1 MFDYT
6 ILAKQNNVRN
16 IYINGGNNMRIVNKK
31 KFIRMVILV
40 MEFIML
46 LFICFSNI
54 SFSKG
59 EVKTKTIYVSSGDTL
74 WTIAKEEQEN
84 NSYYEDKDIRDI
96 VYQIKKLNNIQNN
109 SNLIEGQK
117 IIIEYM

>member
-6 ILAKQNNVRN
+6 ILVKQNNVRN

-31 KFIRMVILV
+31 KFIRMVILIIGIIIISLIG
-40 MEFIML
+40 F
-46 LFICFSNI
+46 NNK

-59 EVKTKTIYVSSGDTL
+59 EIKTKTIYVSSGDTL
-74 WTIAKEEQEN
+74 WTIATEEQEN

-96 VYQIKKLNNIQNN
+96 IYEIKKLNNLDNN
-109 SNLIEGQK
+109 SNLIAGQK
-117 IIIEYM
+117 LVIKYL